1 MSSLLFESNDWDFDM
16 LERCLDAVENI
27 GTKDLGMRLYPNQIE
42 IISSSQM
49 LDAYSSIGMPIMYN
63 HWSFGKKLLQDT
75 RRYQKGM
82 MGLAYEIV
90 VNTNP
95 CVAYLMEENTS
106 IMQLLVLAH
115 ASVGHNFCFANNYMF
130 KDWTDADAIVDY
142 LNFAKKY
149 VLECEEKYGVDAVEK
164 ILDSCH
170 ALMSHGVDKYRR
182 ARKLNAHREAHRQ
195 RERLEQWERAQ
206 TEMWYILD
214 PHVKNNKPREKKLLE
229 EPEENLLYFLEKNSP
244 ILKPWQRELV
254 RIVRKISQYW
264 YPQMFT
270 KTLNEGIATFSHYW
284 ILNTMYDR
292 GMIND
297 AHMMEWLTSHT
308 NVVFQPNYDDPRFSG
323 INPYALGF
331 AIFKDLQRMCV
342 APTKEDQ
349 QWFPQ
354 LAGADWKSVIRSAAT
369 EYRDD
374 SFISQWLSPKVA
386 RDLRLFAITDD
397 KQSSHIQVN
406 AIHNME
412 TFAQL
417 RTMLAHQYDV
427 NAHVPNIM
435 VVDADLKGDRSL
447 KLVHKV
453 HNNKTLDKNT
463 EAVLSHIYRL
473 WGYPVRLDS
482 VTPEDK
488 VLNTYFCNS

>member
-1 MSSLLFESNDWDFDM
+1 MSKLLFESNDWDFAM
-16 LERCLDAVENI
+16 LERCLDAVETI
-27 GTKDLGMRLYPNQIE
+27 GTQDLGMTLYPNQIE
-42 IISSSQM
+42 IISSNQM

-75 RRYQKGM
+75 RKYQKGM

-106 IMQLLVLAH
+106 VMQLLVLAH

-149 VLECEEKYGVDAVEK
+149 VTECEEKYGVEAVER

-170 ALMSHGVDKYRR
+170 ALMSYGVDKYRR
-182 ARKLNAHREAHRQ
+182 ARKLNAKREEQRQ
-195 RERLEQWERAQ
+195 RERMEQWERAQ
-206 TEMWYILD
+206 TEMWYVLD
-214 PHVKNNKPREKKLLE
+214 PHVKNTKPGKTKLLE
-229 EPEENLLYFLEKNSP
+229 EPEENLLYFMEKNSP

-292 GMIND
+292 GQIND
-297 AHMMEWLTSHT
+297 AHMMEWITSHT
-308 NVVFQPNYDDPRFSG
+308 NVVFQPTYDDPRFSG

-342 APTKEDQ
+342 NPTVEDK

-354 LAGADWKSVIRSAAT
+354 LVGADWKSVIRSAAT

-374 SFISQWLSPKVA
+374 SFISQWLSPRVA
-386 RDLRLFAITDD
+386 RDLKLFAITDD
-397 KQSSHIQVN
+397 KQNSHIEVN

-417 RTMLAHQYDV
+417 RMMLAEQYDV
-427 NAHVPNIM
+427 NAHMPNIM

-447 KLVHKV
+447 KLVHNV

-463 EAVLSHIYRL
+463 ESVLAHIYRL
-473 WGYPVRLDS
+473 WGYPVRLYS
-482 VTPEDK
+482 VSPDEK
-488 VLNTYFCNS
+488 ILNTYLRNS

>member
-1 MSSLLFESNDWDFDM
+1 MSKLLFESNEWDFQM
-16 LERCLDAVENI
+16 LSRCLEAVEEI
-27 GTKDLGMRLYPNQIE
+27 AHDDLGFSLYPNQIE

-63 HWSFGKKLLQDT
+63 HWSFGKRLIQDT
-75 RRYQKGM
+75 SKYSKGH

-106 IMQLLVLAH
+106 MMQLLVLAH
-115 ASVGHNFCFANNYMF
+115 ASAGHNFCFANNYMF
-130 KDWTDADAIVDY
+130 KEWTDADAIVDY

-149 VLECEEKYGVDAVEK
+149 VSECEEKYGVEQVEK

-182 ARKLNAHREAHRQ
+182 ARKLNAKREADRQ
-195 RERLEQWERAQ
+195 RDRLEQWEKAQ
-206 TEMWYILD
+206 TEMWYVLD
-214 PHVKNNKPREKKLLE
+214 PQVKKLKPHDKKILE
-229 EPEENLLYFLEKNSP
+229 EPEENLLYFMEKNSP
-244 ILKPWQRELV
+244 ILQPWQRELV

-292 GMIND
+292 GQIND
-297 AHMMEWLTSHT
+297 AHMMEWLSSHA
-308 NVVFQPNYDDPRFSG
+308 NVVFQPSYDVPGFSG

-331 AIFKDLQRMCV
+331 AIFKDLHRICNN
-342 APTKEDQ
+342 PTLEDQ
-349 QWFPQ
+349 QWFPKIV
-354 LAGADWKSVIRSAAT
+354 GEDWKSVIRSAAT

-374 SFISQWLSPKVA
+374 SFIQQWLSPKVA
-386 RDLRLFAITDD
+386 RDLKLFAITDD
-397 KQSSHIQVN
+397 KSVSQIKVD

-417 RTMLAHQYDV
+417 RMILANQYDV
-427 NAHVPNIM
+427 NAHMPNIM
-435 VVDADLKGDRSL
+435 VVAAELEGDRSL
-447 KLVHKV
+447 KLVHKMFQ
-453 HNNKTLDKNT
+453 NKTLDKNT
-463 EAVLSHIYRL
+463 QVLLGHVHRL
-473 WGYPVRLDS
+473 WGYPVTLQS
-482 VTPEDK
+482 VNETGT
-488 VLNTYFCNS
+488 LAHTYHWNT

>member
-1 MSSLLFESNDWDFDM
+1 MGELLFESNEWDFPM
-16 LERCLDAVENI
+16 LERCLDAVEEI
-27 GTKDLGMRLYPNQIE
+27 GRKDLGFDLYPNQIE

-63 HWSFGKKLLQDT
+63 HWSFGKKLIQDT
-75 RRYQKGM
+75 KKYQKGA

-90 VNTNP
+90 VNTSP

-106 IMQLLVLAH
+106 MMQLLVLAH

-130 KDWTDADAIVDY
+130 KAWTDADAIVDY

-149 VLECEEKYGVDAVEK
+149 VNECEIKYGIAEVEK

-170 ALMSHGVDKYRR
+170 ALMSHSVDKYRR
-182 ARKLNAHREAHRQ
+182 ARKLNAKREAERQ
-195 RERLEQWERAQ
+195 RSRMNQWEKEQ
-206 TEMWYILD
+206 TEMWYVLD
-214 PHVKNNKPREKKLLE
+214 PYIKKTKPQDKKMLE

-292 GMIND
+292 GQIND
-297 AHMMEWLTSHT
+297 AHMMEWLSSHT
-308 NVVFQPNYDDPRFSG
+308 NVVFQPSYDDPRFSG

-331 AIFKDLQRMCV
+331 AIFRDLQRMCIN
-342 APTKEDQ
+342 PTNEDK
-349 QWFPQ
+349 QWFPK
-354 LAGADWKSVIRSAAT
+354 LVGADWKSVIRQAAT

-374 SFISQWLSPKVA
+374 SFVQQWLSPKVA
-386 RDLRLFAITDD
+386 RDLKLFAITDD
-397 KQSSHIQVN
+397 KLDSHIKVN
-406 AIHNME
+406 AIHNTE
-412 TFAQL
+412 TFTQL
-417 RTMLAHQYDV
+417 RTMLADQYDV
-427 NAHVPNIM
+427 NAHMPNIM
-435 VVDADLKGDRSL
+435 VVEADLEGDRTL
-447 KLVHKV
+447 KLVHKMF
-453 HNNKTLDKNT
+453 HNKTLDKNT
-463 EAVLSHIYRL
+463 QVVLAHVFRL
-473 WGYPVRLDS
+473 WGYPVRLQS
-482 VTPEDK
+482 VDDA
-488 VLNTYFCNS
+488 NTIMHTYYWNS